1 MNYIIYHSKR
11 CISQIGEITVY
22 HDCFDGNQDPYIWNE
37 RFLHSFCHITQ
48 LKDMRK
54 GDIIFWVGGDT
65 YPDFTKLYCDC
76 VFIVDEKIIWKD
88 PNLINVDNLI
98 VDNEQAYEHH
108 YKWAH
113 CQHNLKKRS
122 RYTLKADSTKS
133 YQPQN
138 NNNELID
145 IVPILNQL
153 GIPTETLL
161 NKISKTIN
169 GKRAINSKPYK
180 LTEEFAQELN
190 SLLWEI
196 SDIKLTGDNLKN
208 IHPHSNDKS

>member
-48 LKDMRK
+48 LKDMKK

-76 VFIVDEKIIWKD
+76 VFLVDEKITWEKPD
-88 PNLINVDNLI
+88 TINANDLI
-98 VDNEQAYEHH
+98 VENEQAYEHH
-108 YKWAH
+108 YKWFW
-113 CQHNLKKRS
+113 QHKLTKRN
-122 RYTLKADSTKS
+122 RYTLKADNTKS

-180 LTEEFAQELN
+180 LTEEFAQKLN
-190 SLLWEI
+190 NLLWER
-196 SDIKLTGDNLKN
+196 SDIKLTGKTLKN
-208 IHPHSNDKS
+208 IHPQTINKL